1 MWRVSTAA
9 LLLLTLVASAPS
21 HGAHAVASEA
31 TEPDGSAADAEML
44 PDLEGEGDE
53 SEEPATVEIEIEIEG
68 DDDEA
73 ELTDAEL
80 DAILSAADA
89 PADTPADAEPAAAA
103 DPAPEEAEEMPGLIV
118 EQGVLHVS
126 AKNGIWGYFP
136 SARRPPGRPRHPAHR
151 FPRQCLCG
159 DARPRRWDAMLT
171 RGFG

>member
-53 SEEPATVEIEIEIEG
+53 SEEPAVEIEIEIEIEG

-89 PADTPADAEPAAAA
+89 PADTPADILANTPA
-103 DPAPEEAEEMPGLIV
+103 DNNTPPSPRPEKP
-118 EQGVLHVS
+118 
-126 AKNGIWGYFP
+126 
-136 SARRPPGRPRHPAHR
+136 HP
-151 FPRQCLCG
+151 
-159 DARPRRWDAMLT
+159 
-171 RGFG
+171 